1 MSLIIQNL
9 QNLLR
14 FSISGICLLT
24 CVFFFSCQS
33 NTNSVNDLKNE
44 KDLEVFLLR
53 VENEFGFNFPNSLQ
67 LEFVTPL
74 ETTAASII
82 GTFQKLVVSPD
93 KEEYFIWDSK
103 QSRILVFDRKGNLNR
118 VLDKKGPG
126 PDEYLDIS
134 DFQVNFVEGV
144 LELIDYRRIVKYDLN
159 TFEYIG
165 EVSLREVKGDVNF
178 RYFVNIDGVYYL
190 WTNIPQNQRNIQ
202 NDLGSLANFH
212 LVRKDGDSTSYFV
225 QKEFGILGDQ
235 RFYSADE
242 PGEYNISP
250 VLGNNNIL
258 RVKKDSVFISFK
270 FKFEDHKSMPLSEF
284 ENWQGSAIQML
295 ENDYFKFLTNIR
307 ETKQHIFFQFA
318 GKGTAY
324 YVLMDKTRNEII
336 SIGRSKSLL
345 PNIILSDRDN
355 FYCFIYPEFLKE
367 YYKNGE
373 DFSNH
378 PILKSIDIDALGK
391 DDNPILIKFKL

>member
-1 MSLIIQNL
+1 
-9 QNLLR
+9 
-14 FSISGICLLT
+14 
-24 CVFFFSCQS
+24 
-33 NTNSVNDLKNE
+33 
-44 KDLEVFLLR
+44 
-53 VENEFGFNFPNSLQ
+53 
-67 LEFVTPL
+67 
-74 ETTAASII
+74 
-82 GTFQKLVVSPD
+82 
-93 KEEYFIWDSK
+93 
-103 QSRILVFDRKGNLNR
+103 
-118 VLDKKGPG
+118 
-126 PDEYLDIS
+126 
-134 DFQVNFVEGV
+134 
-144 LELIDYRRIVKYDLN
+144 LN
-159 TFEYIG
+159 TFEYKG
-165 EVSLREVKGDVNF
+165 EISLREVKGDVNF

-250 VLGNNNIL
+250 ILGNNNIL
-258 RVKKDSVFISFK
+258 RITKDSVFIGFK
-270 FKFEDHKSMPLSEF
+270 FKFEDSKDMPAREF
-284 ENWQGSAIQML
+284 ENWQGSAIQIL

-307 ETKQHIFFQFA
+307 ETENHLFFQFA

-324 YVLMDKTRNEII
+324 YVLMDKSINEII

-345 PNIILSDRDN
+345 PNIILSDSDS

-367 YYKNGE
+367 SVENGE
-373 DFSNH
+373 DFNTH
-378 PILKSIDIDALGK
+378 PILKSIDINTLGN